1 MGAML
6 VKIMFLG
13 TAACLGA
20 VAGWWIRGAGSNN
33 APAPAPEPNP
43 KPSTRT
49 VPTIA
54 AESVSERPKFDTVE
68 QMIAQLHQLTAT
80 VAADVGEHSSKVQ
93 EINDELTA
101 ATADGSNVL
110 AVVEKLVKANEAMQS
125 QLSQAE
131 SRLTEQAEEIETH
144 VKEARTDALTKL
156 WNRRYFDD
164 EMQKC
169 KETLTSSDRP
179 ACVMMLDVDH
189 FKKFNDTYGHQAGDE
204 VLKGVARTLKKTAG
218 KNPVCRYGGEE
229 FAIIFPGLEIDTA
242 IPIAEQARAAITAQ
256 VFEFEGLDL
265 KVTASGGLAQLR
277 NEESALE
284 AVKRSDEALYVCKAN
299 GRDCGYWH
307 DGEKSRPM
315 RGDTE
320 ALADAHQSLAFA
332 DDELTED
339 QRDRISGV
347 CHRAVFQIDI
357 DRRIA
362 EWSRGG
368 ATLSVLLVEVD
379 EYDAIL
385 NLHGDK
391 AREIVVRA
399 VAQFL
404 KAAMR
409 EMDHIARYNERVFG
423 LLLPGTGLT
432 ETSSVAERLRTAIAR
447 CSLPIDGARVTFTVS
462 LGAAEVAENDTD
474 VSLLARAE
482 ASLEV
487 ARASGGD
494 CIFAA
499 TATGDVRAMALS
511 S

>member
-1 MGAML
+1 M
-6 VKIMFLG
+6 
-13 TAACLGA
+13 
-20 VAGWWIRGAGSNN
+20 
-33 APAPAPEPNP
+33 
-43 KPSTRT
+43 
-49 VPTIA
+49 PTIA
-54 AESVSERPKFDTVE
+54 AESVIEPPKFDAVE
-68 QMIAQLHQLTAT
+68 LMMAQLHQLTAT
-80 VAADVGEHSSKVQ
+80 VAADIGEHSGKVQ

-101 ATADGSNVL
+101 ATADGNNVL
-110 AVVEKLVKANEAMQS
+110 AVVEKLVKANEAIKS

-131 SRLTEQAEEIETH
+131 SRLNEQAEEIETH

-169 KETLTSSDRP
+169 KETLTTSDRP

-204 VLKGVARTLKKTAG
+204 VLKGVARTLKKAAG

-229 FAIIFPGLEIDTA
+229 FAIIFPGLEIVPA
-242 IPIAEQARAAITAQ
+242 IPVAEKARAAITEQ
-256 VFEFEGLDL
+256 VYEFEGMDL

-277 NEESALE
+277 NDESALE
-284 AVKRSDEALYVCKAN
+284 VVKRSDAALYVSKAN
-299 GRDCGYWH
+299 GRNCGYWH
-307 DGEKSRPM
+307 DGEESRPM
-315 RGDTE
+315 KGHSESR
-320 ALADAHQSLAFA
+320 ADADTLLAFA
-332 DDELTED
+332 DDESADYELTED
-339 QRDRISGV
+339 PRDRISGV
-347 CHRAVFQIDI
+347 YHRTAFQKDVE
-357 DRRIA
+357 RRIA

-385 NLHGDK
+385 KSHGDK
-391 AREIVVRA
+391 AREVVVRA
-399 VAQFL
+399 AAQFL

-409 EMDHIARYNERVFG
+409 EMDHIARYDESVFG

-432 ETSSVAERLRTAIAR
+432 ETSSVAERLRTAIER
-447 CSLPIDGARVTFTVS
+447 CSLPIGGARVTFTVS

-474 VSLLARAE
+474 ATLLARAE

-487 ARASGGD
+487 ARASGGN